1 MKYGI
6 VKDIASFVAIL
17 LVQVLVLNHIHLF
30 GYATPLLYVY
40 MAMILKRNCPRWAML
55 VVCFIMGAIVDI
67 FSNTSGIATVSLTLL
82 GFVRPYILMPLF
94 NRETEDEQE
103 PTMQALGAG
112 RYFYYTLM
120 MVTIYCLVFF
130 TLEAFSFYNWPQW
143 LACTLSSAAL
153 TILLILVIENAR
165 KL

>member
-6 VKDIASFVAIL
+6 AKDIISFVVIL

-40 MAMILKRNCPRWAML
+40 MVMLFKRSCPRW
-55 VVCFIMGAIVDI
+55 VVLLASFAMGAIVDI

-82 GFVRPYILMPLF
+82 GFLRPYILMPLIS
-94 NRETEDEQE
+94 REAEEELE
-103 PTMQALGAG
+103 PTMQSLGMG

-120 MVTIYCLVFF
+120 MVGIYCLVFF
-130 TLEAFSFYNWPQW
+130 TLEAFCFYNWPQW

-153 TILLILVIENAR
+153 TTLLIIVIENAR